1 MKQARILLL
10 GGNYLPEPTGIGKY
24 NGEMMTWLAQSGY
37 ECGVI
42 TSYPYYPYWKTQAP
56 YAKKSFWYTKEKNA
70 QHEPN
75 ITTYRCPQY
84 IPQDP
89 SGMKR
94 IISDFSFFIS
104 ALFQILILLFKKR
117 YDYVLVVVPPFQ
129 LGLLG
134 ILYKNIRGAKLVYHI
149 QDLQIDAAKEL
160 GMIKSEPVLK
170 LLFKLEKF
178 ILSKADYI
186 STISDGMIDK
196 TMAKCQRPVIFF
208 PNWVDTKYFSP
219 IMDKSKL
226 KAEYNIGPDEKVIL
240 YSGAIG
246 EKQGL
251 ESIVFAAKALAGER
265 IRFVICGTG
274 PYQARLQALVTR
286 NGLTN
291 VLFLPLQPK
300 ESFNRFLN
308 MADIHLVLQK
318 ANAND
323 LVMPS
328 KLTNILAV
336 GGLALVTAS
345 KKTSLYNIISRN
357 DMGIIV
363 EPGDQDALLQ
373 SIKTAVDFPYL
384 SIQKNAREYALKYLT
399 IDSVIKDFLLQIS
412 VLKPTPGTLRP
423 ETIKVKTEVLNADV
437 ASV

>member
-37 ECGVI
+37 DCGVI

-56 YAKKSFWYTKEKNA
+56 YGKKSFWYTKESTAAKDT
-70 QHEPN
+70 N

-104 ALFQILILLFKKR
+104 AFFQILVLLFCKK

-134 ILYKNIRGAKLVYHI
+134 ILYKTVRRAKLVYHI

-160 GMIKSEPVLK
+160 GMIKSATILNVL
-170 LLFKLEKF
+170 FRLEKY

-186 STISDGMIDK
+186 STISEGMIEK

-208 PNWVDTKYFSP
+208 PNWVDTHHFSP
-219 IMDKSKL
+219 VIDKARI
-226 KAEYNIGPDEKVIL
+226 KAEYHIRHDEKVVL

-274 PYQARLQALVTR
+274 PYQAKLQALVSR
-286 NGLTN
+286 SELTN
-291 VLFLPLQPK
+291 ILFLPLQPK

-318 ANAND
+318 PHAND

-328 KLTNILAV
+328 KLTTILAV

-345 KKTSLYNIISRN
+345 KKTSLYNIIARN

-363 EPGDQDALLQ
+363 EPGDQEALLE
-373 SIKTAVDFPYL
+373 SIRTAVAFSYP

-399 IDSVIKDFLLQIS
+399 IDSVIKDFLAQIS
-412 VLKPTPGTLRP
+412 IVTPTGGSLRP
-423 ETIKVKTEVLNADV
+423 EPAKAKTEVLNADV
-437 ASV
+437 ASA